1 MKEPR
6 NRTSGR
12 IGFLLIALAAAA
24 LVAVAVSPG
33 LCQRHGEELFQK
45 IGTRSLIPLEDWIDQ
60 GIDWVAVTFMD
71 FFDTIKFLIDEIN
84 GALLAF
90 FNFFPVFA
98 VPAGEKAVA
107 VPLLA
112 ILIFPYLWWVGSIG
126 TGIFGFVSL
135 WLVANLGLWP
145 ETLSTASL
153 TLTAAFIALL
163 LGIPLGILAGKFDAV
178 ETMVRPILDFMQ
190 TLPVF
195 VYLIPALILFGL
207 GPAPGVVATV
217 IFALPPA
224 VRLTSLGIR
233 GVPKELVEAGEAFGC
248 DNIKLL
254 MKVQL
259 PMARPSIMA
268 GVNQTI
274 MLSLSMVVIAALI
287 GAGGLG
293 GEVVRSIQRMLV
305 GKGFVAGIAVVFL
318 AIILDRATRTLG
330 GRSRKTS

>member
-1 MKEPR
+1 MKK
-6 NRTSGR
+6 GR
-12 IGFLLIALAAAA
+12 RRISRAARWGMVAAAAA
-24 LVAVAVSPG
+24 LAVLAVSPG
-33 LCQRHGEELFQK
+33 ICQRHGEDLFRQ

-60 GIDWVAVTFMD
+60 GIDWVAITFMD
-71 FFDTIKFLIDEIN
+71 FFDTVKYSIN
-84 GALLAF
+84 KINSSLLGF
-90 FNFFPVFA
+90 FEFFPVFGI
-98 VPAGEKAVA
+98 PLGEKALA

-112 ILIFPYLWWVGSIG
+112 ILIVPYLWWVGSAG
-126 TGIFGFVSL
+126 TGVFGFASL

-145 ETLSTASL
+145 ETLATASL
-153 TLTAAFIALL
+153 TLTSAFIALL
-163 LGIPLGILAGKFDAV
+163 LGIPLGILAGRFDMV
-178 ETMVRPILDFMQ
+178 ETTVRPVLDFMQ

-195 VYLIPALILFGL
+195 VYLIPAVILFGL

-248 DNIKLL
+248 NDLKLL
-254 MKVQL
+254 LKVQL

-330 GRSRKTS
+330 SHHRKTS